1 MSEVKQHQTEGSM
14 WTVLKGRVYNI
25 YPYMKFH
32 PGGMHTIIAVSL
44 LLFTVF
50 IIVRT
55 LSSILPSITISYL
68 LTADMFGSVSC
79 IFLILPELMLMSFTV
94 YRKCRN

>member
-32 PGGMHTIIAVSL
+32 PGGMDIFVLFFSLFLNFCSSGYVS
-44 LLFTVF
+44 
-50 IIVRT
+50 I
-55 LSSILPSITISYL
+55 
-68 LTADMFGSVSC
+68 
-79 IFLILPELMLMSFTV
+79 
-94 YRKCRN
+94 